1 MAAITASMVGELR
14 AKTDAPMMECKK
26 ALTEADGNMEKAE
39 ELLRIKLGNKAGKA
53 SSRITAE
60 GVVAAYAAGDAGAMI
75 EVNCETDFVS
85 KNDSF
90 LALVNAAAKLIAEKN
105 PADIAALGALPY
117 EQDGFGPT
125 LEDVRKGLIGK
136 IGENMTFRRFKH
148 FAGNGKLASYL
159 HGTRIGVM
167 VEFEGDDTAAK
178 DVAMHIAAMKPVSIA
193 ASDVPAELIEKERA
207 IAAGKAEEDRKA
219 AEAEGKKPQPADIVA
234 KRIEGGVQKF
244 LKEVSLHNQPFV
256 KNDKQT
262 VEQMLKAANTTIKGF
277 TLYVVGEGIEKKV
290 DDFAAEVAAQVAAA
304 KAAA

>member
-60 GVVAAYAAGDAGAMI
+60 GVVAAYVAGDAGAMI

-105 PADIAALGALPY
+105 PADIAALGALAY

-136 IGENMTFRRFKH
+136 IGENMSFRRFKR

-178 DVAMHIAAMKPVSIA
+178 DVAMHIAAMKPVSVA

-207 IAAGKAEEDRKA
+207 VAAGKAEEDRKT

-262 VEQMLKAANTTIKGF
+262 VEQMLKAVNTTIKGF